1 MEVLF
6 ILGYASCGKST
17 YIDTIK
23 QDGDEVIETGD
34 IIRSLTNK
42 EQRVFNSNLDDKV
55 IKYLRSHIKQSN
67 AKRIIIT
74 SARNLRIVEEIR
86 DFVGRENVDI
96 IILKTSYSERLKR
109 FNARNAGKDNGL
121 TYDDVLRGDR
131 RLGLDEMILKYTHDY
146 GIDKHI
152 KIIRW

>member
-23 QDGDEVIETGD
+23 QPGDEVMETGD

-55 IKYLRSHIKQSN
+55 IEYLRTHIKQSH
-67 AKRIIIT
+67 AKRIVIT

-86 DFVGRENVDI
+86 DFVGREHVDI
-96 IILKTSYSERLKR
+96 ILLKTSYAERLKR
-109 FNARNAGKDNGL
+109 FNARNANKDNGL

-131 RLGLDEMILKYTHDY
+131 KLGLDDMILKYTKDSR
-146 GIDKHI
+146 IDKHI
-152 KIIRW
+152 KVVPW